1 MSRYLSSLSLSF
13 FFVFLVSGPLSAQD
27 GRVQH
32 LQAEIQRHRAAIQD
46 LKNQL
51 KSIAPDYYNGNQAS
65 DNAVESSF
73 TPQGSPQGP
82 VPKALKMKAKHDAIK
97 HHKFKE
103 HQDQA
108 QDAHKK
114 KIHHDKAVKHKT
126 VHHDNVTK
134 DHKIKH
140 TKVVKYHQAVQN
152 RNRSDNQGRRV
163 GPGDGPGRRAGPNN

>member
-1 MSRYLSSLSLSF
+1 MSRYLSSLSLSV

-32 LQAEIQRHRAAIQD
+32 LRAEIQRHRQAIQD

-65 DNAVESSF
+65 NNAVESSF
-73 TPQGSPQGP
+73 TPQGDPQGP
-82 VPKALKMKAKHDAIK
+82 APKALEMKTKHHAIK
-97 HHKFKE
+97 HHKIEE

-114 KIHHDKAVKHKT
+114 KIHHDKAVKDKKL
-126 VHHDNVTK
+126 HHDNVAK

-140 TKVVKYHQAVQN
+140 TKVVKHHQAVKN
-152 RNRSDNQGRRV
+152 RNRNDNQGRRV
-163 GPGDGPGRRAGPNN
+163 GPGDGPGRRVGPNN

>member
-1 MSRYLSSLSLSF
+1 MSRYLGILSLSVL
-13 FFVFLVSGPLSAQD
+13 FVFLVSGPISAQD

-32 LQAEIQRHRAAIQD
+32 LQAEIQRHRQAIQD

-51 KSIAPDYYNGNQAS
+51 KSIAPEIQNQNQVS
-65 DNAVESSF
+65 DDTVESSF

-82 VPKALKMKAKHDAIK
+82 VPKALEMKAKHDAIK
-97 HHKFKE
+97 HHKFTE

-114 KIHHDKAVKHKT
+114 KIHHDKAIKNKII
-126 VHHDNVTK
+126 HHDNVAK

-140 TKVVKYHQAVQN
+140 TKVVKHRQAVQN
-152 RNRSDNQGRRV
+152 RNRNDNQGRRV
-163 GPGDGPGRRAGPNN
+163 GPGDGPGRRVGPNN

>member
-1 MSRYLSSLSLSF
+1 MYRYLASLSF
-13 FFVFLVSGPLSAQD
+13 SVFFVFLVAGPLSAQD

-46 LKNQL
+46 LKSQL
-51 KSIAPDYYNGNQAS
+51 QSIAPEIQNKSQIS
-65 DNAVESSF
+65 DNAIESSF

-82 VPKALKMKAKHDAIK
+82 GPKALKMKAKHDATK
-97 HHKFKE
+97 HRKFKE

-114 KIHHDKAVKHKT
+114 KIHHDKAVKDKKL
-126 VHHDNVTK
+126 HHDNVAK

-140 TKVVKYHQAVQN
+140 TKVVKHHQAVKN
-152 RNRSDNQGRRV
+152 RNRNDNQGRRV
-163 GPGDGPGRRAGPNN
+163 GPGDGPGRRVGPNN